1 MLEEN
6 VFIANIFDAID
17 RLRKKGKGQYKDNIT
32 DVCRKDF
39 YVGNMIVT
47 DNLELVVQ
55 TNIMERVVANNR
67 VTYRLIKGRN
77 VNSISKEEK
86 VPEQE
91 TIIVSLNE
99 PCEGVPGK
107 DNVEQLIKFQL
118 KTQLKE
124 LTHLSSTLPS
134 QQLRVQSNNR
144 DTKTKCEIYSK

>member
-6 VFIANIFDAID
+6 VFIASIFDAID
-17 RLRKKGKGQYKDNIT
+17 RLRKKRKGQYKDNIT

-47 DNLELVVQ
+47 DNLELAIQ

-67 VTYRLIKGRN
+67 VTHRLIKGRN
-77 VNSISKEEK
+77 VNSISNEGK

-91 TIIVSLNE
+91 TVIVSLNE
-99 PCEGVPGK
+99 SCEGVLGK
-107 DNVEQLIKFQL
+107 DNIEQLIKFQL
-118 KTQLKE
+118 KARLKE
-124 LTHLSSTLPS
+124 LTHLSSTLAS

-144 DTKTKCEIYSK
+144 GTKTKCEIYSK

>member
-47 DNLELVVQ
+47 DNLELAVQ

-91 TIIVSLNE
+91 TIIVSLSE

-107 DNVEQLIKFQL
+107 DNIEQLIKFQL
-118 KTQLKE
+118 KMQLKE